1 MISPAM
7 VTVEP
12 PELQP
17 KVSRM
22 RATPPVRLR
31 LLKPEA
37 PEFRNCKPLCSMMVG
52 PWNIAFNAPPATA
65 GVSTRRHTGVV
76 YGSTAVANRAW
87 SKKYT
92 FTAPLLQ
99 THGCCPGMATSIT
112 SRLGLVS
119 VETTKSAE
127 ARLVGD
133 FEGIVTFGIGLR
145 ASRKLP
151 QSTTRSVTG
160 IVPCPLSSWPD
171 AESSRTCRKALPR
184 RLTGSPEASAKT
196 CGTYRTW

>member
-1 MISPAM
+1 MRVGMLSPAM

-76 YGSTAVANRAW
+76 YGSTAVANRAG
-87 SKKYT
+87 SEEEH
-92 FTAPLLQ
+92 L
-99 THGCCPGMATSIT
+99 H
-112 SRLGLVS
+112 
-119 VETTKSAE
+119 
-127 ARLVGD
+127 
-133 FEGIVTFGIGLR
+133 R
-145 ASRKLP
+145 AAVADPRM
-151 QSTTRSVTG
+151 
-160 IVPCPLSSWPD
+160 
-171 AESSRTCRKALPR
+171 LPR
-184 RLTGSPEASAKT
+184 HR
-196 CGTYRTW
+196 

>member
-22 RATPPVRLR
+22 RATPPVRER

-37 PEFRNCKPLCSMMVG
+37 PEFRNCKPLCSSVTVG

-76 YGSTAVANRAW
+76 YGSTAVANRAGSEEEHLHRAAVADPQMLPRHRNVDHEPGGRLRGYRHFRHRAARLGRFRRLDAHQPQPARDRRCDAW
-87 SKKYT
+87 AASVGLQQRRGEGVLLRPGAT
-92 FTAPLLQ
+92 LASCTARQLSQTAPGRRS
-99 THGCCPGMATSIT
+99 TPAP
-112 SRLGLVS
+112 
-119 VETTKSAE
+119 
-127 ARLVGD
+127 ARG
-133 FEGIVTFGIGLR
+133 
-145 ASRKLP
+145 
-151 QSTTRSVTG
+151 
-160 IVPCPLSSWPD
+160 
-171 AESSRTCRKALPR
+171 RT
-184 RLTGSPEASAKT
+184 
-196 CGTYRTW
+196 